1 MKVQFKQNHQ
11 NILFNLPSIKF
22 SDKIKKV
29 TLKNKK
35 INSFI
40 SDFIQISEMVPK
52 ITIKKMKN

>member
-11 NILFNLPSIKF
+11 NILSNLPSIKF